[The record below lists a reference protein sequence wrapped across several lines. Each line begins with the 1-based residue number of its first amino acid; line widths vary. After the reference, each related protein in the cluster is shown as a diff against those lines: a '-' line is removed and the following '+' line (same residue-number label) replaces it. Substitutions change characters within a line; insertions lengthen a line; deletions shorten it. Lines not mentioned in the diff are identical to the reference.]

1 MRKNHTE
8 DSMSLEQGP
17 GAAGRSLQQVPYL
30 MIMAPLVSHSPPKP
44 KLSLQ
49 EQLLNYLQ
57 SSKST
62 YSYSPPYPESHS
74 SASHVSFL
82 ERAMPAVE
90 EWRLQRPAN
99 AGLGIYKGIVI
110 YCCSA
115 RTATL
120 EGVKMGK
127 KTALCWTGVL
137 EQYPRTRRL
146 LILYSTAWSNHQ
158 ATDINKKKAGNK
170 EI

>member
-1 MRKNHTE
+1 MF
-8 DSMSLEQGP
+8 
-17 GAAGRSLQQVPYL
+17 
-30 MIMAPLVSHSPPKP
+30 
-44 KLSLQ
+44 
-49 EQLLNYLQ
+49 
-57 SSKST
+57 
-62 YSYSPPYPESHS
+62 PPYPESHS

-99 AGLGIYKGIVI
+99 TVLGIYKGIVI

-115 RTATL
+115 RLATL

-158 ATDINKKKAGNK
+158 ATDINKKKKRQEIRKFRYKCVRGKMKIHCEEAEKRRRRRNK
-170 EI
+170 MTKAQMINQ